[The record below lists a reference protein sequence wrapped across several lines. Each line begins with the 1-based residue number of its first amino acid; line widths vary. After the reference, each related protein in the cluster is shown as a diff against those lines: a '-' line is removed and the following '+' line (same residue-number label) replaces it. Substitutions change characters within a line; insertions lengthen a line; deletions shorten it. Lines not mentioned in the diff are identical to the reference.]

1 MFKRSAAIIV
11 AAVSIAAAL
20 PAAASILGAFDG
32 LSTSA
37 EVTHVS
43 KYIWHGL
50 ALNPDPAI
58 QPSISISGKT
68 GFGLNFWGS
77 YDTTNIVGEKDKFTE
92 SDYALTYSYKDQNN
106 PVVAKAQYLTFPG
119 RPSGSFLRL
128 AISETYR
135 GPLSPSTTIKYDY
148 GNVHGACVTF
158 GVAHDLSFG
167 LGKKASALKL
177 SAAISAADKNFT
189 GAYYGYSK
197 LTATDVLASLSLP
210 IKVAGNISLTPAIS
224 YAYIVDG
231 DLADSVTTNGGDRQ
245 NWILSFTGTGAF

>member
-1 MFKRSAAIIV
+1 MFKRSAA
-11 AAVSIAAAL
+11 AIAAAMCVWAAA
-20 PAAASILGAFDG
+20 PAAAGIANLFDG
-32 LSTSA
+32 LSTTA
-37 EVTHVS
+37 QVTHVS

-58 QPSISISGKT
+58 QPSVTISSKN

-167 LGKKASALKL
+167 LGKKAPAMKL

-189 GAYYGYSK
+189 GSYYGYRK
-197 LTATDVLASLSLP
+197 FTATDVLASLSLP
-210 IKVAGNISLTPAIS
+210 IKVAGNISLTPAVS
-224 YAYIVDG
+224 YSYIVDG
-231 DLADSVTTNGGDRQ
+231 DLADSVTTGGGDRQ
-245 NWILSFTGTGAF
+245 NWIVSFTGTGAF